1 MKSMILILSVLML
14 AAVALTACGGA
25 SSVPTQGQPR
35 IFFYEDSVDLG
46 TVPPGVTAHYTFHFR
61 NVGDA
66 PLVIEDVSAKAL
78 EGC

>member
-35 IFFYEDSVDLG
+35 IFFYEDFVNVG
-46 TVPPGVTAHYTFHFR
+46 KVPPGVSLDYTFHFK

-66 PLVIEDVSAKAL
+66 PLVIEGASARAL